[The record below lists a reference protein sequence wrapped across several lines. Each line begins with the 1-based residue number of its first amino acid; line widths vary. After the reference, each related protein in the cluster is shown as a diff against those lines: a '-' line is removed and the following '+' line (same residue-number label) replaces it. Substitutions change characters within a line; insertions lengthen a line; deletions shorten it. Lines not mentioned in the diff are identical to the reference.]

1 MPNRKTQKCI
11 FYDTPGVMET
21 KRIVIPK
28 IINTDVGFQL
38 MFGME
43 PPGRIIQTYQQFKK
57 EVYMD
62 EIKTNR

>member
-1 MPNRKTQKCI
+1 MGNRKTQKII
-11 FYDTPGVMET
+11 FYDTRGDVET
-21 KRIVIPK
+21 KRIVVPK
-28 IINTDVGFQL
+28 IINTDIGFQL

-43 PPGRIIQTYQQFKK
+43 PPGRITQKYQQFKK